1 MMSRKIS
8 LFIAALPLALSF
20 AAAAQARV
28 AVLTVTGRI
37 TMGSDGG
44 NELDDV
50 TNGPGGYME
59 HFIPGTVFGTAGDL
73 TGATIKFRLTYDTNN
88 PYLPVAAGGVFDD
101 PQGEWLYYSKPEVT
115 IGNVTHDFL
124 PLAPVF
130 QGLALSSS
138 LSLTDGA
145 PDGLSGAF
153 HGFTFDGGNYT
164 NYRTGQFGF
173 DAALPANFFSTDS
186 TLPGGLPG
194 PHYGFAHS
202 VAAGS
207 GTFLFTRQTCFLS
220 CSYKAATGNFIV
232 NSVGFGAVPEPAS
245 WAMLIVGL
253 GMTGAAG
260 AAARRRRPANVLA

>member
-8 LFIAALPLALSF
+8 LCIATLPLALSF
-20 AAAAQARV
+20 AAPAHAKL
-28 AVLTVTGRI
+28 AVLTVTGKI
-37 TMGSDGG
+37 TSGSDGG

-73 TGATIKFRLTYDTNN
+73 TGAIIRFRLTYDTNS
-88 PYLPVAAGGVFDD
+88 PYLPVAASGAFDD
-101 PQGEWLYYSKPEVT
+101 PHGEWLYESKSEIS
-115 IGNVTHDFL
+115 IGNPTHDFL

-130 QGLALSSS
+130 QGLALDST
-138 LSLTDGA
+138 LQLTDGA

-153 HGFTFDGGNYT
+153 HGFTFDGGVYS
-164 NYRTGQFGF
+164 NYRTGQFSF
-173 DAALPANFFSTDS
+173 NAVLPAGFFSTDN

-194 PHYGFAHS
+194 PGYGFVHK
-202 VAAGS
+202 AATGG
-207 GTFLFTRQTCFLS
+207 GTFDFVRQTCFLS
-220 CSYKAATGNFIV
+220 CSYKAATGNFTV
-232 NSVGFGAVPEPAS
+232 NSVSFGAVPEPAS

-260 AAARRRRPANVLA
+260 AAARRRSPNNVLA